1 MTNREKAVEYM
12 RRLDLIETVESNF
25 NKGILMQ
32 SCGGAGILFPADER
46 QQKRARELEEQFS
59 EDKSVVWHIIA
70 DTIPY
75 GDCMMQ
81 VDAYLITDDMVPDKL
96 MVYGGKFHTFV
107 YVDNLTIPEFS
118 EYGETPIKERF
129 GGLVRLT

>member
-59 EDKSVVWHIIA
+59 EDNSVVWHIIA
-70 DTIPY
+70 DTI
-75 GDCMMQ
+75 
-81 VDAYLITDDMVPDKL
+81 AYMVLCVLRSD
-96 MVYGGKFHTFV
+96 V
-107 YVDNLTIPEFS
+107 
-118 EYGETPIKERF
+118 
-129 GGLVRLT
+129 

>member
-46 QQKRARELEEQFS
+46 QQKRAREL
-59 EDKSVVWHIIA
+59 
-70 DTIPY
+70 
-75 GDCMMQ
+75 
-81 VDAYLITDDMVPDKL
+81 
-96 MVYGGKFHTFV
+96 
-107 YVDNLTIPEFS
+107 
-118 EYGETPIKERF
+118 
-129 GGLVRLT
+129 

>member
-59 EDKSVVWHIIA
+59 EDNSA
-70 DTIPY
+70 YFSRYDTVRRLHDASRCISYYGRYGARQTDGIWRKIPHFCLC
-75 GDCMMQ
+75 G
-81 VDAYLITDDMVPDKL
+81 
-96 MVYGGKFHTFV
+96 
-107 YVDNLTIPEFS
+107 
-118 EYGETPIKERF
+118 
-129 GGLVRLT
+129 